1 MAELKTTNMK
11 KFIFQTEL
19 KTRDYECDAQ
29 GVVNNANYQHYL
41 EVTRHEFIESVGQS
55 FYDWHLR
62 GIDVMVSKIVIN
74 YKASLHGGE
83 AFISCLNIRRTG
95 VRYIFDQEI
104 YRTSDG
110 KLCISAEVHCVCVVN
125 GVLTR
130 GDEIAEY
137 FAQYL
142 PQDDKK

>member
-1 MAELKTTNMK
+1 MK
-11 KFIFQTEL
+11 DFIFKYEM

-41 EVTRHEFIESVGQS
+41 EVTRHEFIQRVGQS
-55 FYDWHLR
+55 FYDWHRR

-74 YKASLHGGE
+74 YKSPLHGGE
-83 AFISCLNIRRTG
+83 EFISCLNLKRTG
-95 VRYIFDQEI
+95 VRYVFNQEI
-104 YRTSDG
+104 YRKSDE
-110 KLCISAEVHCVCVVN
+110 KLCVSAEVHCVCVVD

-137 FAQYL
+137 FQNFL
-142 PQDDKK
+142 NDQQ